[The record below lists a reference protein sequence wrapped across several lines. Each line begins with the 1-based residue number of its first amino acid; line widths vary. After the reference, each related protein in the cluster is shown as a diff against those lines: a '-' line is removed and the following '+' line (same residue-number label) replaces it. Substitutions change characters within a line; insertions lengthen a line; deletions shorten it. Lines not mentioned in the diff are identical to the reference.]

1 MLHFS
6 YRNLL
11 LKWLASVWKATL
23 SWNELNSVSLSTYF
37 FYNISDNNQRIF
49 RKSHFCQTSKI
60 WHKTLKTK
68 SIRVEKFFFENAVF
82 GILKFPNRLLRRNL
96 QLYDTLLVIKLKII
110 FSICNKKKISLF
122 MWPITNFWK
131 FTKSL
136 SPALNKVR
144 GFHLCVKKIALFFAF
159 ATVRDRRQISL
170 LILSKFKWI
179 N

>member
-1 MLHFS
+1 MIITSEFSESRILLPNKQNMTQSIKNKVCSSGNNFFWKRRLWHF
-6 YRNLL
+6 
-11 LKWLASVWKATL
+11 
-23 SWNELNSVSLSTYF
+23 EVS
-37 FYNISDNNQRIF
+37 
-49 RKSHFCQTSKI
+49 
-60 WHKTLKTK
+60 
-68 SIRVEKFFFENAVF
+68 
-82 GILKFPNRLLRRNL
+82 NRLLRCNL

>member
-1 MLHFS
+1 MIITSEFS
-6 YRNLL
+6 ESRTLL
-11 LKWLASVWKATL
+11 PNKQNMTQ
-23 SWNELNSVSLSTYF
+23 
-37 FYNISDNNQRIF
+37 NIKNKVCS
-49 RKSHFCQTSKI
+49 SG
-60 WHKTLKTK
+60 
-68 SIRVEKFFFENAVF
+68 KFFFENPVF
-82 GILKFPNRLLRRNL
+82 GILKFPNRLLRCNL

-110 FSICNKKKISLF
+110 FSMCNKKKIPLY

-144 GFHLCVKKIALFFAF
+144 GFHLCVKKFALFFAF